1 MLTENARARE
11 EAERRIAAANRRMDH
26 LERARREEEAPLLE
40 RAYQTKVPH
49 PPPSGLHARASV
61 LSLIPRLLGC
71 SCLARGGCCRSPAHA
86 IQSHHT
92 AGHNHQKA
100 TSWWILPLSR
110 RCRYTGRGS
119 RVCAA
124 ADSSLFTVLGRVVE
138 GSAGLPLIKHRVR
151 LLLPQPEGDLS

>member
-71 SCLARGGCCRSPAHA
+71 SCLPGEAAVAPLHMQYRVIIPLAIITRKRRPDGYCPSAEGADIQAEVLACALRRTQACSRS
-86 IQSHHT
+86 
-92 AGHNHQKA
+92 
-100 TSWWILPLSR
+100 
-110 RCRYTGRGS
+110 
-119 RVCAA
+119 
-124 ADSSLFTVLGRVVE
+124 
-138 GSAGLPLIKHRVR
+138 
-151 LLLPQPEGDLS
+151 